1 MRNVGLDLGYGGVKV
16 YEPGKETQIASF
28 IGTLNGF
35 SEPSAETCI
44 VSFKGITR
52 MVGREVF
59 SAGTEQP
66 SLSPDRWLGGTEA
79 LAAFYAGLGIHFRGN
94 KPKDSI
100 PLSLYV
106 GLPASLTEVKVRA
119 EVQEKVSKW
128 LAGDHDWEYNYKKMA
143 VKVGKVTV
151 RSQASGAIF
160 DLIHTLNGEFSKD
173 VEYLDRGVGIASIGF
188 NTVELSG
195 GINGKPATNMIA
207 SKAAGIQALLQ
218 QCAINRNSDI
228 SLLDDQLRRS
238 ALGDDYEA
246 NRSSWAGGIISM
258 METQWKNLMDSVKRV
273 MVVGGGAQYAEPEL
287 RARFGDRL
295 YIPTSPIF
303 SVSRGLY
310 KMAVVDGKSA

>member
-28 IGTLNGF
+28 IGTVNDY

-44 VSFKGITR
+44 VSFGGISL
-52 MVGREVF
+52 MVGRDVY

-66 SLSPDRWLGGTEA
+66 SLSPDRWLGGNEA
-79 LAAFYAGLGIHFRGN
+79 LAAFFAGMGTHFKGN
-94 KPKDSI
+94 KQKD

-106 GLPASLTEVKVRA
+106 GLPASLTSVSVRA
-119 EVQEKVSKW
+119 ETQAKVSGW
-128 LAGDHDWEYNYKKMA
+128 LVGEHFWEYN
-143 VKVGKVTV
+143 GKRMSVIVENVMV

-160 DLIHTLNGEFSKD
+160 DLIHTLNGDFSKD

-195 GINGKPATNMIA
+195 GINGRPAANMMISSA
-207 SKAAGIQALLQ
+207 SGIQALLQ
-218 QCAINRNSDI
+218 QCATNKRAGIAY
-228 SLLDDQLRRS
+228 LDSQLRS
-238 ALGDDYEA
+238 GDFGDVYEA
-246 NRSSWAGGIISM
+246 NRARWAKSIIGM
-258 METQWKNLMDSVKRV
+258 METKWSLLDSLKRV